1 MVFHG
6 SGYLRREQTGLFTMA
21 VDAIN
26 MKDSADWRRWLEENH
41 DSRLEAWLVI
51 YKKHSGKDGI
61 TYDEALEEAL
71 CFGWIDGKMQSLDGE
86 KFVLRFSP
94 RKANSVWSKINK
106 EKAERLIKSGRMTGS
121 GLAKIEEAKKSG
133 LWEAAYTNRKRDE
146 MPPDL
151 ESALMEN
158 NTAWLNFRKFA
169 NSYRNMY
176 VGWVAGA
183 RTEATRR
190 KRITEVVKRSA
201 LNRKPGIE

>member
-1 MVFHG
+1 
-6 SGYLRREQTGLFTMA
+6 
-21 VDAIN
+21 
-26 MKDSADWRRWLEENH
+26 
-41 DSRLEAWLVI
+41 VI
-51 YKKHSGKDGI
+51 YKKHSGKSGI

-71 CFGWIDGKMQSLDGE
+71 CFGWIDGKMQSIDGE
-86 KFVLRFSP
+86 KFILRFSP

-106 EKAERLIKSGRMTGS
+106 ERAEKLIKSGRMTEA
-121 GLAKIEEAKKSG
+121 GLAKIEEARKNG
-133 LWEAAYTNRKRDE
+133 LWETAYTNKKRDE

-158 NTAWLNFRKFA
+158 NTAWLNFQKFA

-176 VGWVAGA
+176 IGWVAGA

-190 KRITEVVKRSA
+190 KRIIEVVKRSA